1 MEGIKNPA
9 WLDMLGR
16 VGGSF
21 NSAHIFI
28 LNDRYPR
35 AGMAGKGIGI
45 EGRKFPAARDITVL
59 RSSTF

>member
-1 MEGIKNPA
+1 MG
-9 WLDMLGR
+9 D
-16 VGGSF
+16 SF

-45 EGRKFPAARDITVL
+45 EALGIPGPTKDNTVL